1 MTLARRLLLFILIL
15 GGGIA
20 LLPVRSV
27 HAQLIVLNRV
37 VRVLRTD
44 PVKGIIEVA
53 PVGEAGQDADVI
65 VDTDTRMFMFDK
77 QVPGFSWH
85 LLRKGM
91 KIRVQGGATWDVR
104 VRAKKIFILGGEGN
118 TP

>member
-1 MTLARRLLLFILIL
+1 VSFFKRLVILAAATAASWCTLATPP
-15 GGGIA
+15 A
-20 LLPVRSV
+20 Q
-27 HAQLIVLNRV
+27 AQLIVLNRV
-37 VRVLRTD
+37 VRVVNVD
-44 PVKGIIEVA
+44 PTKGIIEVA
-53 PVGEAGQDADVI
+53 PLDEPGRDSDVV

-77 QVPGFSWH
+77 QVPSFSWH

-104 VRAKKIFILGGEGN
+104 VRAKKVFILGGEGN